1 MNNRMSIIEA
11 IVFASGKGIT
21 REEIL
26 DKVEITKKQLDA
38 VVEDLKEKYSP
49 LKGGIVFIET
59 AGTLRFVTAPD
70 VGEEVAVALKPLKE
84 RELSK
89 SLLEVMAIV
98 AYKQPVTRLE
108 IDDIRSA
115 SSDYAI
121 SMLLKA
127 NLITVVGRKEA
138 LGRPLLYGTTDDF
151 LVKFQLGDISELPSL
166 KEVQERIRVIDEG
179 LSRTVELFPEKEVNE
194 VDAPLLAAGEEIRV
208 EPPKEEDYEVDLS
221 QIVRAEVAATKPDDP
236 EDPDNPPA

>member
-21 REEIL
+21 KAEIL
-26 DKVEITKKQLDA
+26 EKTDITKKRLDQI
-38 VVEDLKEKYSP
+38 VEDLKEKYAP
-49 LKGGIVFIET
+49 DKGGIVFLET

-70 VGEEVAVALKPLKE
+70 VGDEVAEVLKPLKE
-84 RELSK
+84 RELSR

-121 SMLLKA
+121 TMLLKA
-127 NLITVVGRKEA
+127 NLITVVGRKYA
-138 LGRPLLYGTTDDF
+138 IGRPLLYGTTDDF
-151 LVKFQLGDISELPSL
+151 LVKFQLSDLSELPSV
-166 KEVQERIRVIDEG
+166 KEVQERIKVLEEDMRQ
-179 LSRTVELFPEKEVNE
+179 SRELFPEKEVND
-194 VDAPLLAAGEEIRV
+194 VDAPMLAAGEEIRV
-208 EPPKEEDYEVDLS
+208 EKPAEDDYEVDLS
-221 QIVRAEVAATKPDDP
+221 AIVREVAADRNTDRN
-236 EDPDNPPA
+236 E

>member
-1 MNNRMSIIEA
+1 MNNQMSIIEA

-21 REEIL
+21 RAEIL
-26 DKVEITKKQLDA
+26 EKLDITKKRLDA
-38 VVEDLKEKYSP
+38 IVEDLKEKYSP
-49 LKGGIVFIET
+49 TNGGIVFVET

-70 VGEEVAVALKPLKE
+70 VGEEVAVVLKPLKE

-121 SMLLKA
+121 TMLLKA

-138 LGRPLLYGTTDDF
+138 LGRPLLYGTTDEF

-179 LSRTVELFPEKEVNE
+179 LSKSVELFPEKAVNE
-194 VDAPLLAAGEEIRV
+194 VDAPMLAAGEEIRV
-208 EPPKEEDYEVDLS
+208 DPPAEEDYEVDLS
-221 QIVRAEVAATKPDDP
+221 EIKLEVAATQATDPTDKP
-236 EDPDNPPA
+236 ED

>member
-1 MNNRMSIIEA
+1 MNNQMSIIEA
-11 IVFASGKGIT
+11 VVFASGKGIT
-21 REEIL
+21 RDEIL
-26 DKVEITKKQLDA
+26 EKLDITKKRLDA
-38 VVEDLKEKYSP
+38 IVEDLKEKYSP
-49 LKGGIVFIET
+49 AKGGIVFIET

-70 VGEEVAVALKPLKE
+70 VGEEVAVVLKPLKE

-121 SMLLKA
+121 TMLLKA

-138 LGRPLLYGTTDDF
+138 LGRPLLYGTTDEF

-179 LSRTVELFPEKEVNE
+179 LSKSTELFPEKEVNDI
-194 VDAPLLAAGEEIRV
+194 DAPMLAAGEAIRV
-208 EPPKEEDYEVDLS
+208 EPPAEEDYEVDLS
-221 QIVRAEVAATKPDDP
+221 QIKLEVAATNTDRP
-236 EDPDNPPA
+236 ED